1 MDFYEK
7 NASTKILISR
17 CEGTKK
23 FLKICSFYNEYSD
36 ICEIKSTGKK
46 QEVTFL
52 SKLAILRK
60 LLLKSQIVWGGGPF
74 IIMCAPN
81 WHVLSKKQKS
91 ALSVYTKI
99 QNYLH
104 KMADINLSKIW
115 NISTKNLSYESNQTV
130 LQNRVQPSKI
140 SSKFCT
146 SNLTFENHVP
156 SNRYPGKLTWMICY
170 LNGRVNLVFKKKT
183 VS

>member
-1 MDFYEK
+1 MVDFYEK

-74 IIMCAPN
+74 IIMRAPN
-81 WHVLSKKQKS
+81 WNVLSKKQKS
-91 ALSVYTKI
+91 ALSVYTKS
-99 QNYLH
+99 NLPSYFGRYKSFKNLKYKH
-104 KMADINLSKIW
+104 KKLKLWIKPNRASKSS
-115 NISTKNLSYESNQTV
+115 STK
-130 LQNRVQPSKI
+130 
-140 SSKFCT
+140 
-146 SNLTFENHVP
+146 
-156 SNRYPGKLTWMICY
+156 
-170 LNGRVNLVFKKKT
+170 
-183 VS
+183 